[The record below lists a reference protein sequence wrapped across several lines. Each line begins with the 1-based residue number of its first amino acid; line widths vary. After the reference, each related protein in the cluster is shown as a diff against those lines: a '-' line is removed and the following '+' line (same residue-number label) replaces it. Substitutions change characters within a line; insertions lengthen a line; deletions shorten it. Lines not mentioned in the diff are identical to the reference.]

1 MTISDEGA
9 APMTTDEDVRFG
21 EEGVLITM
29 RPCMRGKSTEGRE
42 DGQRY

>member
-1 MTISDEGA
+1 
-9 APMTTDEDVRFG
+9 MTTTNEDVQFG

-42 DGQRY
+42 DGQWY